1 MTSPSKV
8 ISREEVILTALA
20 PAGGAPHT
28 PVQVQKLLFLLDR
41 NAAASFGGPKFD
53 FQPYHYGPFDRAVYL
68 TLEDLAQQGMVEIT
82 RNAGNWRDYRLTPEG
97 QARAVQVLA
106 GLDDRTRSYIERL
119 SAFVRSLSF
128 TDLVSAIYKAYPEM
142 RERSVFQG

>member
-1 MTSPSKV
+1 MTSPKET
-8 ISREEVILTALA
+8 ISREEVVLAALA

-41 NAAASFGGPKFD
+41 NAASSFGGPKFN

-68 TLEDLAQQGMVEIT
+68 TLEGLAQKGLVEIT
-82 RNAGNWRDYRLTPEG
+82 QNAGNWRDYRLTSEG
-97 QARAVQVLA
+97 QARAGQVLT
-106 GLDDRTRSYIERL
+106 GLDERTRSYIERI
-119 SAFVRSLSF
+119 SSFVRSLSF